1 MFMFKHSIL
10 RVRYTG
16 AWDQGGPGGPRPP
29 LESRIYSVKILKI
42 GKISFSL
49 LVGPPLGKIRSLAPG
64 NSTSTIFVLS
74 TNTYMSRP
82 NLVWFC

>member
-1 MFMFKHSIL
+1 MGRGM
-10 RVRYTG
+10 
-16 AWDQGGPGGPRPP
+16 GPGGPGPP

-64 NSTSTIFVLS
+64 NKYRTIE
-74 TNTYMSRP
+74 P
-82 NLVWFC
+82 NLALDG